1 MRYNLNINA
10 KTKWGKLLQLCMLA
24 AIPAFFGCAND
35 GDGIFEGDTV
45 PMTLYLQASGA
56 HQTRAYIEELAAEET
71 ESNINTAQVWFFDGE
86 TPISYATSNSNK
98 VTINVPQAAINKG
111 TVDAYII
118 ANAGGA
124 LSATLGENSTLA
136 EIQAAT
142 LAATQFGTATP
153 VTTVPD
159 AGLPMSRIVKGLEL
173 TQGGEVKP
181 NLGEI
186 EITRAVSKIIFAFGM
201 YDGDLG
207 DIIGISLDGG
217 QIADK
222 EYILAVD
229 PATNAA
235 DYTTPYLGDLKSN
248 ITAGSYEA
256 AELIFGAKTGTTPLV
271 ANDRIFKTRTDDN
284 PSNYTWVNWITQ
296 SDIAGLSDKEKAR
309 QYYIAINSFI
319 THTVY
324 LRESDKKLEG
334 TIYYRLSSDATA
346 EVKTV
351 TFKMDPESTVQDFA
365 RNHVWI
371 VYSYFE
377 GGKLYVKPTV
387 ADWINATELNYTMK
401 MSTSMRLFDSWLYRY
416 DTDGKDYFASDSWGD
431 PLWSSNWETSHM
443 AVSSGRVATPVAPEV
458 VAGRPL
464 RSPQIQ
470 LVTTGV
476 GTFDL
481 VVDNSD
487 FEIVRAN
494 KNDIGVVTSYDTS
507 SEGKLTIAAGDDVH
521 TYFYIVPKEDA
532 TPAEPEA
539 KVSLIY
545 NDPVLGPQRVTFNNN
560 ALPGYSDDS
569 SEIWAYYVAPD
580 DYRYI
585 VDVVDGVEK
594 PRYLKMYYQ
603 DANNPLVP
611 TPVQN

>member
-45 PMTLYLQASGA
+45 PMTLYLQTSGA
-56 HQTRAYIEELAAEET
+56 HQTRAYIGEVAANEA
-71 ESNINTAQVWFFDGE
+71 ESQIKTVKVWFFDGE
-86 TPISYATSNSNK
+86 TPVSYATSNSNK

-111 TVDAYII
+111 SVDAYII
-118 ANAGGA
+118 ANGDEAVKNYA
-124 LSATLGENSTLA
+124 NLGDGSTLSV
-136 EIQAAT
+136 I
-142 LAATQFGTATP
+142 TQSIMDVDKFSPATP
-153 VTTVPD
+153 VTAVP
-159 AGLPMSRIVKGLEL
+159 ATGLPMSRIVKGLAL

-186 EITRAVSKIIFAFGM
+186 EITRAVSKIIFAFGK
-201 YDGDLG
+201 YTGDTFGVVDAVTL
-207 DIIGISLDGG
+207 DAKISAEQYVFPLDETA
-217 QIADK
+217 QPAAYAD
-222 EYILAVD
+222 
-229 PATNAA
+229 
-235 DYTTPYLGDLKSN
+235 PYLGDLTAHVTADTPQAAAMTLGSATDPFVTNAN
-248 ITAGSYEA
+248 IHPTE
-256 AELIFGAKTGTTPLV
+256 TT
-271 ANDRIFKTRTDDN
+271 DN
-284 PSNYTWVNWITQ
+284 PSNYTWTNWIAKNPSITDNQ
-296 SDIAGLSDKEKAR
+296 ARATKYMTDIAP
-309 QYYIAINSFI
+309 FI
-319 THTVY
+319 TKTVY
-324 LRESDKKLEG
+324 LRESDQQLTG
-334 TIYYRLSSDATA
+334 TIQYSIHTTA
-346 EVKTV
+346 GVETKTV
-351 TFKMDPESTVQDFA
+351 PFTMDAAQDFA

>member
-56 HQTRAYIEELAAEET
+56 HQTRAYIEELATEEK
-71 ESNINTAQVWFFDGE
+71 ESDINTAQVWFFDGE
-86 TPISYATSNSNK
+86 TPISYATSNSNT

-142 LAATQFGTATP
+142 LAAAQFGTATP

-186 EITRAVSKIIFAFGM
+186 EITRAVSKILFAFGM

-222 EYILAVD
+222 EHILAVD

-256 AELIFGAKTGTTPLV
+256 AELIFGAKSGTTPLV
-271 ANDRIFKTRTDDN
+271 ANADISTTETDDN
-284 PSNYTWVNWITQ
+284 PSNYTWANWITK
-296 SDIAGLSDKEKAR
+296 SDIAPLSDKEKAR
-309 QYYIAINSFI
+309 QYYTAISYFV
-319 THTVY
+319 THKVY
-324 LRESDKKLEG
+324 LRESDKKLKG

-351 TFKMDPESTVQDFA
+351 TFEMDAESTVQDFA

-387 ADWINATELNYTMK
+387 APWIDGTTTDYTMK
-401 MSTSMRLFDSWLYRY
+401 LSTNMRLFDSWLYRY
-416 DTDGKDYFASDSWGD
+416 DLDEKDFLDDD
-431 PLWSSNWETSHM
+431 PNWTGHQYWETWTESHM
-443 AVSSGRVATPVAPEV
+443 VVSSGTVPDENAT
-458 VAGRPL
+458 GDRPAN
-464 RSPQIQ
+464 SPLIQ
-470 LVTTGV
+470 LVTTT
-476 GTFDL
+476 GTATGEAISL
-481 VVDNSD
+481 KLDND
-487 FEIVRAN
+487 KFKLIRAI
-494 KNDIGVVTSYDTS
+494 KDDTGRVTEYEDCGQTLSITTGENVY
-507 SEGKLTIAAGDDVH
+507 
-521 TYFYIVPKEDA
+521 TYFYVVPADGTEEGA
-532 TPAEPEA
+532 TA
-539 KVSLIY
+539 KVTLIY
-545 NDPVLGPQRVTFNNN
+545 TDPVVGDQKVPFNNN
-560 ALPGYSDDS
+560 SLPGYSDDS
-569 SEIWAYYVAPD
+569 SEIWVYCVAPSN
-580 DYRYI
+580 YSNTAPSAYA
-585 VDVVDGVEK
+585 GK
-594 PRYLKMYYQ
+594 LLKMYYQ
-603 DANNPLVP
+603 DSSNPIVP
-611 TPVQN
+611 TSNQS

>member
-45 PMTLYLQASGA
+45 PMTLYLQTSGA
-56 HQTRAYIEELAAEET
+56 HQTRAYIGEVAANEA
-71 ESNINTAQVWFFDGE
+71 ESQIKTVKVWFFDGE
-86 TPISYATSNSNK
+86 TPVSYATSNSNK

-111 TVDAYII
+111 SVDAYII

-153 VTTVPD
+153 VTNVPD

-201 YDGDLG
+201 YNGDLG
-207 DIIGISLDGG
+207 DIIGISLNGG

-387 ADWINATELNYTMK
+387 ADWIDADELKYTMK

-416 DTDGKDYFASDSWGD
+416 DTDNNYD
-431 PLWSSNWETSHM
+431 NWNESYV
-443 AVSSGRVATPVAPEV
+443 AVSSGRVETPVAPETI
-458 VAGRPL
+458 AGRPL

-476 GTFDL
+476 TGSSFEL
-481 VVDNSD
+481 IVDNSD

-521 TYFYIVPKEDA
+521 TYFYIVPKEGV
-532 TPAEPEA
+532 TPAEPVA

-545 NDPVLGPQRVTFNNN
+545 NDPVLGPQKVTFNYN

-569 SEIWAYYVAPD
+569 AEIWAYYVPND
-580 DYRYI
+580 QYNI
-585 VDVVDGVEK
+585 EGK
-594 PRYLKMYYQ
+594 LKMYYQ

>member
-153 VTTVPD
+153 VTDVPD

-217 QIADK
+217 QIAD
-222 EYILAVD
+222 
-229 PATNAA
+229 
-235 DYTTPYLGDLKSN
+235 YTTPYLGDLKSN

-271 ANDRIFKTRTDDN
+271 ANADIFTTTTNDN
-284 PSNYTWVNWITQ
+284 PSNYTWVNWITK
-296 SDIAGLSDKEKAR
+296 SDIAPLSDKEKAR
-309 QYYIAINSFI
+309 QYYIAITPFT
-319 THTVY
+319 THKVY
-324 LRESDKKLEG
+324 LRESDKKLKG

-346 EVKTV
+346 EVKTA
-351 TFKMDPESTVQDFA
+351 TFEMDTESTVQDFA

-387 ADWINATELNYTMK
+387 ADWIDADELKYTMK

-416 DTDGKDYFASDSWGD
+416 DTDNNYD
-431 PLWSSNWETSHM
+431 NWNESYV
-443 AVSSGRVATPVAPEV
+443 AVSSGRVETPVAPETI
-458 VAGRPL
+458 AGRPL

-476 GTFDL
+476 TGSSFEL
-481 VVDNSD
+481 IVDNSD

-532 TPAEPEA
+532 TPAEPVA

-580 DYRYI
+580 DYNI
-585 VDVVDGVEK
+585 TGK
-594 PRYLKMYYQ
+594 LKMYYQ
-603 DANNPLVP
+603 DAYNPLVP

>member
-153 VTTVPD
+153 VTNVPD

-222 EYILAVD
+222 EHILAVD

-271 ANDRIFKTRTDDN
+271 ANADIFTTTTNDN
-284 PSNYTWVNWITQ
+284 PSNYTWVNWIAD
-296 SDIAGLSDKEKAR
+296 SEIAPLSDKEKAR
-309 QYYIAINSFI
+309 LYYTAITPFT
-319 THTVY
+319 THKVY
-324 LRESDKKLEG
+324 LRESDKKLKG
-334 TIYYRLSSDATA
+334 TIYYRLGSDATA

-351 TFKMDPESTVQDFA
+351 TFEMDPESTVQDFA

-387 ADWINATELNYTMK
+387 ADWIDADELKYTMK

-416 DTDGKDYFASDSWGD
+416 DTVDQDYT
-431 PLWSSNWETSHM
+431 NWTNWAGSHM
-443 AVSSGRVATPVAPEV
+443 VVSDGRVETPVAPEV

-476 GTFDL
+476 TGSSFEL
-481 VVDNSD
+481 VVDNDD
-487 FEIVRAN
+487 FEIVHTV
-494 KNDIGVVTSYDTS
+494 KNTTTGEITAYELSTDGV
-507 SEGKLTIAAGDDVH
+507 LTIPEGDNIY
-521 TYFYIVPKEDA
+521 TYFYIVPKDGV
-532 TPAEPEA
+532 TPANPEA
-539 KVSLIY
+539 KVSLFY
-545 NDPVLGPQRVTFNNN
+545 NDPVLGKQEVTFNYNS
-560 ALPGYSDDS
+560 LPGYSDDS
-569 SEIWAYYVAPD
+569 SEIWVYYVTPENYNITD
-580 DYRYI
+580 
-585 VDVVDGVEK
+585 K
-594 PRYLKMYYQ
+594 LKMYYQ
-603 DANNPLVP
+603 DSNNPLVP
-611 TPVQN
+611 TPVQD

>member
-153 VTTVPD
+153 VTNVPD

-222 EYILAVD
+222 EHILAVD

-271 ANDRIFKTRTDDN
+271 ANADIFTTETDDN
-284 PSNYTWVNWITQ
+284 PSNYTWVNWITK
-296 SDIAGLSDKEKAR
+296 SDIAPLSDKEKVSH
-309 QYYIAINSFI
+309 YYTAITPFT
-319 THTVY
+319 THKVY
-324 LRESDKKLEG
+324 LRESDKKLKG

-351 TFKMDPESTVQDFA
+351 TFEMDPESTVQDFA

-387 ADWINATELNYTMK
+387 APWENADELTYTMN
-401 MSTSMRLFDSWLYRY
+401 MSTNMRLFDSWLYRY
-416 DTDGKDYFASDSWGD
+416 DTDNNYN
-431 PLWSSNWETSHM
+431 NWNGSHM
-443 AVSSGRVATPVAPEV
+443 VVSEGRVTEPVAPEI

-464 RSPQIQ
+464 CSPQIQ
-470 LVTTGV
+470 LVTTGT
-476 GTFDL
+476 GTFEL
-481 VVDNSD
+481 TLDNTD

-494 KNDIGVVTSYDTS
+494 KNDVGVVTSYEASTN
-507 SEGKLTIAAGDDVH
+507 GKLTIAAGNDVY
-521 TYFYIVPKEDA
+521 TYFYIVPKEGV
-532 TPAEPEA
+532 TPANPIA

-545 NDPVLGPQRVTFNNN
+545 NDPVLGPQKVTYNYSS
-560 ALPGYSDDS
+560 LPGYSDDS
-569 SEIWAYYVAPD
+569 AEIWAYYVPAAQYNNNLLDPD
-580 DYRYI
+580 DPESR
-585 VDVVDGVEK
+585 
-594 PRYLKMYYQ
+594 PYLKMYYQ

-611 TPVQN
+611 TPVQD

>member
-153 VTTVPD
+153 VTNVPD

-186 EITRAVSKIIFAFGM
+186 EITRAVSKILFAFGM

-271 ANDRIFKTRTDDN
+271 ANADIFTTETDDN
-284 PSNYTWVNWITQ
+284 PSNYTWVNWITK
-296 SDIAGLSDKEKAR
+296 SDIAPLSDKEKVSH
-309 QYYIAINSFI
+309 YYTAITPFT
-319 THTVY
+319 THKVY
-324 LRESDKKLEG
+324 LRESDKKLKG

-351 TFKMDPESTVQDFA
+351 TFEMDPESTVQDFA

-387 ADWINATELNYTMK
+387 ADWINTPELEYTMK

-416 DTDGKDYFASDSWGD
+416 DTDGKDYFALDSWGD

-443 AVSSGRVATPVAPEV
+443 AVSSGRVETPVAPEV

-521 TYFYIVPKEDA
+521 TYFYIVPVEGV
-532 TPAEPEA
+532 TPAEPVA

-580 DYRYI
+580 DYNI
-585 VDVVDGVEK
+585 TGK
-594 PRYLKMYYQ
+594 LKMYYQ
-603 DANNPLVP
+603 DAYNPLVP

>member
-153 VTTVPD
+153 VTDVPD

-271 ANDRIFKTRTDDN
+271 ANADIFTTTTNDN
-284 PSNYTWVNWITQ
+284 PSNYTWVNWITK
-296 SDIAGLSDKEKAR
+296 SDIAPLSDKEKAR
-309 QYYIAINSFI
+309 QYYIAITPFT
-319 THTVY
+319 THKVY
-324 LRESDKKLEG
+324 LRESDKKLKG

-346 EVKTV
+346 EVKTA
-351 TFKMDPESTVQDFA
+351 TFEMDTESTVQDFA

-387 ADWINATELNYTMK
+387 ADWIDADELKYTMK

-416 DTDGKDYFASDSWGD
+416 DTDNNYD
-431 PLWSSNWETSHM
+431 NWNESYV
-443 AVSSGRVATPVAPEV
+443 AVSSGRVETPVAPETI
-458 VAGRPL
+458 AGRPL

-476 GTFDL
+476 TGSSFEL
-481 VVDNSD
+481 IVDNSD

-532 TPAEPEA
+532 TPAEPVA

-580 DYRYI
+580 DYNI
-585 VDVVDGVEK
+585 TGK
-594 PRYLKMYYQ
+594 LKMYYQ
-603 DANNPLVP
+603 DAYNPLVP

>member
-153 VTTVPD
+153 VTNVPD

-222 EYILAVD
+222 EHILAVD

-256 AELIFGAKTGTTPLV
+256 AELIFGATTGTTPLV
-271 ANDRIFKTRTDDN
+271 ANADIFTTTTNDN
-284 PSNYTWVNWITQ
+284 PSNYTWVNWIAD
-296 SDIAGLSDKEKAR
+296 SEIAPLSDKEKAR
-309 QYYIAINSFI
+309 LYYTAITPFT
-319 THTVY
+319 THKVY
-324 LRESDKKLEG
+324 LRESDKKLKG
-334 TIYYRLSSDATA
+334 TIYYRLGSDATA

-351 TFKMDPESTVQDFA
+351 TFEMDPESTVQDFA

-387 ADWINATELNYTMK
+387 ADWIDADELKYTMK

-416 DTDGKDYFASDSWGD
+416 DTVDQDYT
-431 PLWSSNWETSHM
+431 NWTNWAGSHM
-443 AVSSGRVATPVAPEV
+443 VVSDGRVETPVAPEV

-476 GTFDL
+476 TGSSFEL
-481 VVDNSD
+481 VVDNDD
-487 FEIVRAN
+487 FEIVHTV
-494 KNDIGVVTSYDTS
+494 KNTTTGEITAYELSTDGV
-507 SEGKLTIAAGDDVH
+507 LTIPEGDNIY
-521 TYFYIVPKEDA
+521 TYFYIVPKDGV
-532 TPAEPEA
+532 TPANPEA
-539 KVSLIY
+539 KVSLFY
-545 NDPVLGPQRVTFNNN
+545 NDPVLGKQEVTFNYNS
-560 ALPGYSDDS
+560 LPGYSDDS
-569 SEIWAYYVAPD
+569 SEIWVYYVTPENYNITD
-580 DYRYI
+580 
-585 VDVVDGVEK
+585 K
-594 PRYLKMYYQ
+594 LKMYYQ
-603 DANNPLVP
+603 DSNNPLVP
-611 TPVQN
+611 TPVQD

>member
-153 VTTVPD
+153 VTNVPD

-186 EITRAVSKIIFAFGM
+186 EITRAVSKILFAFGM

-222 EYILAVD
+222 EHILAVD

-271 ANDRIFKTRTDDN
+271 ANADIFTTQTDDN
-284 PSNYTWVNWITQ
+284 PSNYTWVNWITK
-296 SDIAGLSDKEKAR
+296 SDIAPLSDKEKAR
-309 QYYIAINSFI
+309 QYYTAIDSD
-319 THTVY
+319 
-324 LRESDKKLEG
+324 LR
-334 TIYYRLSSDATA
+334 
-346 EVKTV
+346 
-351 TFKMDPESTVQDFA
+351 
-365 RNHVWI
+365 
-371 VYSYFE
+371 
-377 GGKLYVKPTV
+377 
-387 ADWINATELNYTMK
+387 
-401 MSTSMRLFDSWLYRY
+401 
-416 DTDGKDYFASDSWGD
+416 DGS
-431 PLWSSNWETSHM
+431 
-443 AVSSGRVATPVAPEV
+443 
-458 VAGRPL
+458 
-464 RSPQIQ
+464 
-470 LVTTGV
+470 
-476 GTFDL
+476 
-481 VVDNSD
+481 
-487 FEIVRAN
+487 
-494 KNDIGVVTSYDTS
+494 
-507 SEGKLTIAAGDDVH
+507 
-521 TYFYIVPKEDA
+521 
-532 TPAEPEA
+532 
-539 KVSLIY
+539 
-545 NDPVLGPQRVTFNNN
+545 
-560 ALPGYSDDS
+560 
-569 SEIWAYYVAPD
+569 
-580 DYRYI
+580 
-585 VDVVDGVEK
+585 
-594 PRYLKMYYQ
+594 
-603 DANNPLVP
+603 
-611 TPVQN
+611 

>member
-222 EYILAVD
+222 EHILAVD

-271 ANDRIFKTRTDDN
+271 ANADIFTTETDDN
-284 PSNYTWVNWITQ
+284 PSNYTWVNWITK
-296 SDIAGLSDKEKAR
+296 SDIAPLSDKEKAR
-309 QYYIAINSFI
+309 QYYIAITPFT

-324 LRESDKKLEG
+324 LRESDKKLKG

-351 TFKMDPESTVQDFA
+351 TFEMDPESTVQDFA

-387 ADWINATELNYTMK
+387 ADWINTPELEYTMK

-416 DTDGKDYFASDSWGD
+416 DTVDQDYT
-431 PLWSSNWETSHM
+431 NWTNWAGSHM
-443 AVSSGRVATPVAPEV
+443 VVSDGRVETPVAPEV

-476 GTFDL
+476 TGSSFEL
-481 VVDNSD
+481 VVDNDD

-494 KNDIGVVTSYDTS
+494 KNDIGVVTSYDKS

-521 TYFYIVPKEDA
+521 TYFYIVPKEGV

-580 DYRYI
+580 DYNI
-585 VDVVDGVEK
+585 TGK
-594 PRYLKMYYQ
+594 LKMYYQ
-603 DANNPLVP
+603 DAYNPLVP